1 MRQLTIYLD
10 TSTERRIKAAAKSA
24 GMSLSKWVA
33 SLVRD
38 RTQTTWPKEVVQ
50 LAGAWPDLPT
60 LEEIRRSQ
68 TSDIP
73 RQSL

>member
-33 SLVRD
+33 SLVRGH
-38 RTQTTWPKEVVQ
+38 TQTTWPKDFVQ
-50 LAGAWPDLPT
+50 LAGACPDLPT
-60 LEEIRRSQ
+60 TQELRRGQ
-68 TSDIP
+68 VSDIP
-73 RQSL
+73 RQTL